1 MWVNTVRAQLSRAR
15 KFLRRAVRLLACAA
29 VLALAAVVVFTV
41 HCRPTRLLF
50 SPTPETVRHPA
61 QAAGVANYARPEVDT
76 FYTYPEWYIV
86 WSYQS
91 KADFQSNHL
100 PSGYSYFGDIGQFW
114 QAYCCVYAATRA
126 NYPFPTGDHIM
137 LAVIGSSFTM
147 EYALKGLYEETVGR
161 LSEATSHHQ
170 AVAEDTYAAQI
181 AESYAAFVHIRPFYE
196 FSFAHALRGLWG
208 NTPFRATHMVRII
221 ERRAW
226 LTLDYSVE
234 AVYCEMIELGTHAT
248 YGFEDTTTAAWVE
261 FSASDKTLVSS
272 PPTSVKVVRDLG
284 DHQAIVEIPRYQE
297 FTPAALGLI
306 HEGARFRQIAG
317 NELIVISAISP
328 ASWTNTMP
336 NVQLLLAQP
345 LLTEPGNTRNVLLC
359 RVVEFHI
366 ILPMLE
372 HQGLKIEHLY
382 DY

>member
-1 MWVNTVRAQLSRAR
+1 VRTQLSRAR
-15 KFLRRAVRLLACAA
+15 KYFRRAVRLLACAS
-29 VLALAAVVVFTV
+29 VLALVAAIAFTV
-41 HCRPTRLLF
+41 RCRPTKLLF
-50 SPTPETVRHPA
+50 RPTPETLRHPA

-100 PSGYSYFGDIGQFW
+100 PSDYSYFGDIHQFW

-126 NYPFPTGDHIM
+126 TYPLPTGDHIM
-137 LAVIGSSFTM
+137 LAVIGSSFSV
-147 EYALKGLYEETVGR
+147 EYALKGLYEETIGR
-161 LSEATSHHQ
+161 LSEWTSHHE
-170 AVAEDTYAAQI
+170 AVAEDTYAAQV
-181 AESYAAFVHIRPFYE
+181 AESYAAFVHVRPFYE
-196 FSFAHALRGLWG
+196 FSFAHALRGLWS
-208 NTPFRATHMVRII
+208 NTPFHSTHLVRTV

-234 AVYCEMIELGTHAT
+234 AIYCELIELGTHAT
-248 YGFEDTTTAAWVE
+248 YGFEDTTTAAWIE
-261 FSASDKTLVSS
+261 LPPSAISLTTSS
-272 PPTSVKVVRDLG
+272 PTSVKVLRDLG

-297 FTPAALGLI
+297 FTTKALGLI
-306 HEGARFRQIAG
+306 HGGVRFRQIAG
-317 NELIVISAISP
+317 NELIVVSTISP

-345 LLTEPGNTRNVLLC
+345 LLSEPGKTRNVLLC
-359 RVVEFHI
+359 RVAELHNV
-366 ILPMLE
+366 LPTLE
-372 HQGLKIEHLY
+372 HQDHKIEHLY

>member
-1 MWVNTVRAQLSRAR
+1 MRTNPSRAR
-15 KFLRRAVRLLACAA
+15 KLLRRAARLLAC
-29 VLALAAVVVFTV
+29 VFLLAAAGVIAFTV

-50 SPTPETVRHPA
+50 SPTPETLRHPI
-61 QAAGVANYARPEVDT
+61 QSTGVANYARPEVDT

-114 QAYCCVYAATRA
+114 RAYCCVFAATRA
-126 NYPFPTGDHIM
+126 NYPFPAGDHIM
-137 LAVIGSSFTM
+137 LAVIGSSFSV
-147 EYALKGLYEETVGR
+147 EYALKGLYEETIGR

-170 AVAEDTYAAQI
+170 AVAEDAYAAQV

-196 FSFAHALRGLWG
+196 FSFAHALRGLWSG
-208 NTPFRATHMVRII
+208 TPFRATHLVRTI

-226 LTLDYSVE
+226 LTLDYSIE
-234 AVYCEMIELGTHAT
+234 AVYCEIIQLGTHAT
-248 YGFEDTTTAAWVE
+248 YGFEDTTTDAWIE
-261 FSASDKTLVSS
+261 FLPSGSTPTVT
-272 PPTSVKVVRDLG
+272 PPTSFKVLRDLG
-284 DHQAIVEIPRYQE
+284 DHQAIVQIPRYQE
-297 FTPAALGLI
+297 FTAAALDLVHDGV
-306 HEGARFRQIAG
+306 RFHQIAG

-328 ASWTNTMP
+328 ASWTNSMP

-345 LLTEPGNTRNVLLC
+345 LLSDPGNTRNVLLC
-359 RVVEFHI
+359 RVAEIHTV
-366 ILPMLE
+366 LPTLE